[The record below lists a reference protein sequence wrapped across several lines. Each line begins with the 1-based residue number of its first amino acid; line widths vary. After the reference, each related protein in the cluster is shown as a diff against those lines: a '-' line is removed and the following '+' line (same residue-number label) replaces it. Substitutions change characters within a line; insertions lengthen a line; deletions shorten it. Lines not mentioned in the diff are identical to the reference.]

1 MRVSLTVQEP
11 SPPLRRPKSS
21 LLRRT
26 SLRIVIIYSLWVASI
41 WLFQGRLLYLPSIA
55 GPGTPNAL
63 IDPAINRLWLDLGSG
78 DATEAWL
85 IATDISP
92 AKGLVVFLHGNAEL
106 IDDCDTESR
115 AWRERG
121 YWVLLPEYRGYG
133 RSGGSPE
140 QDAIVSD
147 VLWAIDAAL
156 QRMGGGDI
164 KVILHGRSLGS
175 GVAAQ
180 VAADLKGGPAMLVL
194 ESPFTSVA
202 SFAWGYGVPPFI
214 VTNPYR
220 TDRVLPELS
229 CPIIIIRGEQD
240 TIVPPRHG
248 EVLASLNPRATLVT
262 LVGDHNSG
270 LSTQGAYWTAIDD
283 ALARSKQ
290 P

>member
-1 MRVSLTVQEP
+1 
-11 SPPLRRPKSS
+11 
-21 LLRRT
+21 
-26 SLRIVIIYSLWVASI
+26 
-41 WLFQGRLLYLPSIA
+41 
-55 GPGTPNAL
+55 
-63 IDPAINRLWLDLGSG
+63 
-78 DATEAWL
+78 
-85 IATDISP
+85 
-92 AKGLVVFLHGNAEL
+92 
-106 IDDCDTESR
+106 
-115 AWRERG
+115 
-121 YWVLLPEYRGYG
+121 
-133 RSGGSPE
+133 
-140 QDAIVSD
+140 
-147 VLWAIDAAL
+147 
-156 QRMGGGDI
+156 
-164 KVILHGRSLGS
+164 
-175 GVAAQ
+175 
-180 VAADLKGGPAMLVL
+180 MLVL